1 MSEKSKNSNK
11 LLLLLS
17 VVVCI
22 LPIAVSIIFY
32 NKLPDKIPQNFNI
45 SGKIIYTSK
54 FTYAFI
60 QPGIFL
66 IGDILSV
73 IIASLQTKISAKAF
87 VFSFIIPC
95 ASLLLGGEIIYYL
108 LK

>member
-11 LLLLLS
+11 LLLS

-45 SGKIIYTSK
+45 GGEIIYTSK

-66 IGDILSV
+66 IGDIISV
-73 IIASLQTKISAKAF
+73 IIASLKTKISAKAF

-95 ASLLLGGEIIYYL
+95 VSLLLGGEMIYYL

>member
-11 LLLLLS
+11 LLLLS

-22 LPIAVSIIFY
+22 LPIVVSIIFY

-45 SGKIIYTSK
+45 SGKISYTSK

-66 IGDILSV
+66 IGDIISV
-73 IIASLQTKISAKAF
+73 IIASLKTKISAKAF

-95 ASLLLGGEIIYYL
+95 VSLLLGGEMIYYL